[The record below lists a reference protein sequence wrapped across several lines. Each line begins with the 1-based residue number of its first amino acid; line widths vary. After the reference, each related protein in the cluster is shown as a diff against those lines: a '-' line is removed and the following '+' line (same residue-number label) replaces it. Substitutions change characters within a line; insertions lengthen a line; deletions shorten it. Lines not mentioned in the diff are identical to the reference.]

1 MTDHLF
7 VPLIKGRSERIT
19 SPGRV
24 LVVANHVG
32 DPCVILRPTRMRD
45 LNGPITLNPAE
56 AQQLIA
62 DLVDALRLL
71 GEYPN

>member
-1 MTDHLF
+1 MTDELF
-7 VPLIKGRSERIT
+7 VPLIKGKSQRII

-32 DPCVILRPTRMRD
+32 DPCVLLRPTRVKD
-45 LNGPITLNPAE
+45 LDGPITLNPAE
-56 AQQLIA
+56 AQSLIA
-62 DLVDALRLL
+62 DLVEALRLL